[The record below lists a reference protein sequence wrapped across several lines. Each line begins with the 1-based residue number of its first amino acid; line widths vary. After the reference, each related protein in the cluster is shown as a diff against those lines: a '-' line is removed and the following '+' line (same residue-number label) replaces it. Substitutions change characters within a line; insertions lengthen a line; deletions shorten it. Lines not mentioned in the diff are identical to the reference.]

1 MRKRLL
7 TAAAAVLAVAL
18 GTTSFAQNT
27 PPGTDRPG
35 GETSTQSAK
44 PKMQK
49 GKSTKAVKKKKAK
62 RTAARKSGTPT
73 PPGTD
78 RPAGESGATSAK
90 PRPQ

>member
-1 MRKRLL
+1 MRKIL
-7 TAAAAVLAVAL
+7 TAAVLAVAL

-35 GETSTQSAK
+35 GETSTQSAQ

-49 GKSTKAVKKKKAK
+49 GKSTKAAVKKKKTK
-62 RTAARKSGTPT
+62 RAAARKSTPT

>member
-1 MRKRLL
+1 MRKGIL
-7 TAAAAVLAVAL
+7 TAAAVMGAIAL
-18 GTTSFAQNT
+18 GTSSFAQTT

-35 GETSTQSAK
+35 GESSTQSAK

-49 GKSTKAVKKKKAK
+49 GKSTKAVKKRAK
-62 RTAARKSGTPT
+62 RTARKSNPI

-78 RPAGESGATSAK
+78 RPSGDPALPSAK

>member
-1 MRKRLL
+1 MRKIL
-7 TAAAAVLAVAL
+7 TAAAALVAVTL
-18 GTTSFAQNT
+18 GSSSFAQNT

-35 GETSTQSAK
+35 GETSTQSAQ

-49 GKSTKAVKKKKAK
+49 GKSTKAVKKKKTK
-62 RTAARKSGTPT
+62 RTSARKMGTPT

-78 RPAGESGATSAK
+78 RPSGESGATSAK